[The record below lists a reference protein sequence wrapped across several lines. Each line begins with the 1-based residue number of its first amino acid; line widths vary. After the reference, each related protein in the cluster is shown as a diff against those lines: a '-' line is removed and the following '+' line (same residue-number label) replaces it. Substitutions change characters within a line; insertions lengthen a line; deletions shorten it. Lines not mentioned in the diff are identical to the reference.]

1 MKGVIKAI
9 INITLKYSESV
20 KEDVKELY
28 YTYKL
33 GKNILI
39 YLTTISVSFITII
52 RLIFVMDTS
61 VYSTQA

>member
-1 MKGVIKAI
+1 VKGVIKAI